1 MTTTT
6 TTTTTA
12 LAQALCSRAKTAARA
27 LSTASTQQ
35 KNEALDRIAA
45 ALTSTSTASP
55 ILEANRQDVA
65 AAVAAGLSAPLVD
78 RLRLDAQRLSS
89 LAHAVRSIEALPDPV
104 GAVADLSQRPSG
116 IFVGRMRVPLGVI
129 LMIYES
135 RPNVTVDAAALCL
148 KSGNAVI
155 LRGGREALQTNRAL
169 ASLVRS
175 CLAAAG
181 LPEDA
186 VVFCDDPDRALLYAL
201 LQQSQSIDLAIPR
214 GGTALIDAVNEH
226 ARVPVIQHYQ
236 GICHA
241 YVHAAADLDVAE
253 RVIVNAKVSR
263 PGVCNALECVVVD
276 AGAAAVAVPRLV
288 SALQASGVEVRG
300 CERTRSFL
308 AFDGAP
314 SVTPASDADF
324 DTEFL
329 DLILAMKVV
338 DDVDAALGFI
348 ADHGSRHTATI
359 ITTHHDVAMRF
370 LRSVDASCVMINAS
384 TRFND
389 GGELGLGAE
398 LGISTS
404 KLHAYGPMGLEEL
417 CTRKFVVL
425 GSGQI
430 REQRETRTRG

>member
-6 TTTTTA
+6 TTTE
-12 LAQALCSRAKTAARA
+12 QARA
-27 LSTASTQQ
+27 LATRAQQAARTLSTSTTAQ
-35 KNEALDRIAA
+35 KNDALARIAA
-45 ALTSTSTASP
+45 ALTSTTTTAP
-55 ILEANRQDVA
+55 ILEANREDVA
-65 AAVAAGLSAPLVD
+65 AAVAAGMSAALID
-78 RLRLDAQRLSS
+78 RLKLDAPRLAS
-89 LAHAVRSIEALPDPV
+89 LANAVRSIEALPDPV
-104 GAVADLSQRPSG
+104 GAIADLAQRPSG

-155 LRGGREALQTNRAL
+155 LRGGKEALHTNRAL
-169 ASLVRS
+169 AALVTTCVR
-175 CLAAAG
+175 AAG
-181 LPEDA
+181 IPEDA
-186 VVFCDDPDRALLYAL
+186 VVFCADPARELLYAL
-201 LQQSQSIDLAIPR
+201 LQQSQAIDLAIPR

-241 YVHAAADLDVAE
+241 YVHEAADLDTAV

-263 PGVCNALECVVVD
+263 PGVCNALEQVVVD
-276 AGAAAVAVPRLV
+276 AAVAYQ
-288 SALQASGVEVRG
+288 ALPPIVQALEAHGVEVRG
-300 CERTRSFL
+300 CERTRVI
-308 AFDGAP
+308 AP
-314 SVTPASDADF
+314 SVKPASAQDF

-329 DLILAMKVV
+329 DLKIAIHIV
-338 DDVDAALGFI
+338 DDVDAALTFI

-359 ITTHHDVAMRF
+359 ITTNHDVAMRF

-425 GSGQI
+425 GQGQ
-430 REQRETRTRG
+430 TRGSP